1 MGSHRTFQKEVPI
14 ESIVCPPQ
22 AREHFD
28 PAAQAGLDLT
38 VKQRGIEVPLLL
50 RRREGKLYLWDGARR
65 LRAAVAAGLKTVP
78 ALIEEGAVADAD
90 VTLSQVILNCQRE
103 DLTPLEKA
111 RAIDSAMKS
120 TGTSATQIAGSL
132 GISNATVT
140 RLLALLTLPEEIQAR
155 VQSGEIAP
163 SSAYELSRIADP
175 AERAKR
181 SAEVAN
187 GTLSRDKL
195 TSIRKSARRTPAVAG
210 TRQPAR
216 LTAKMSGS
224 RSVTVC
230 AAGLTLESF
239 VATLEELLGR
249 ARQARTKGLQL
260 ATFLKILRDQSK
272 TVDPP

>member
-1 MGSHRTFQKEVPI
+1 MSKRTFQNDVALDDVI
-14 ESIVCPPQ
+14 CPSQP
-22 AREHFD
+22 REHFD
-28 PAAQAGLDLT
+28 TEAQAGLNIT
-38 VKQRGIEVPLLL
+38 VRERGVQVPVLL
-50 RRREGKLYLWDGARR
+50 RRRDGKLYLWDGARR
-65 LRAAVAAGLKTVP
+65 MRAAKAAGHKTIP
-78 ALIEEGAVADAD
+78 AIIEENDVPDVD
-90 VTLSQVILNCQRE
+90 VTLGQVILNCQRE

-111 RAIDSAMKS
+111 KAIDAAMKA
-120 TGTSATQIAGSL
+120 TGASATQIAAKL
-132 GISNATVT
+132 GMSNASIT

-195 TSIRKSARRTPAVAG
+195 TGIRKSASRTPAAIG
-210 TRQPAR
+210 PQYPAR

-230 AAGLTLESF
+230 ASGLTLDSF

-260 ATFLKILRDQSK
+260 ATFLKIVRDQSK